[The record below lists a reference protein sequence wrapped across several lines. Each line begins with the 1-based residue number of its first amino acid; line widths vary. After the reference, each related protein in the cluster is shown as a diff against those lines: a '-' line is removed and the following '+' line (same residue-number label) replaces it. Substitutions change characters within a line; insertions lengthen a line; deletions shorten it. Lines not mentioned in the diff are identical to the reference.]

1 MFARDRPV
9 YVPGGGSPVSD
20 PLLSLEGVRA
30 GYDLTEVLRG
40 VDLAVEDGS
49 VVSLVGRNGVGKTT
63 TLRSIVGNVTPT
75 AGTITFDG
83 EDVTDLPTEQ
93 TIQRGVTFV
102 PEDRRV
108 FPGLSVR
115 ENIEMGR
122 LGSGGNSSVDEVLE
136 TFENL
141 QEREGSYGSVLS
153 GGEQQM
159 LAIARALVADPELL
173 LLDEP
178 TEGLAPYIVRD
189 IEDIIRELNDEG
201 ITVLLVEQNIPVAL
215 DVSEYTYIL
224 EKGRIVHEGP
234 AGAVRE
240 NEEILDRHLGVGS
253 VE

>member
-1 MFARDRPV
+1 MT
-9 YVPGGGSPVSD
+9 D
-20 PLLSLEGVRA
+20 PLLSLAGVRA

-40 VDLAVEDGS
+40 VDMTVEEGS

-63 TLRSIVGNVTPT
+63 TLRSIVGNVSPT

-83 EDVTDLPTEQ
+83 EDITDLPTEQ
-93 TIQRGVTFV
+93 TIQRGITFV

-108 FPGLSVR
+108 FPGLTVR

-122 LGSGGNSSVDEVLE
+122 LGAGGETSVDEVLE

-141 QEREGSYGSVLS
+141 KERADSHGSVLS

-159 LAIARALVADPELL
+159 LAIARALVADPDLL

-189 IEDIIRELNDEG
+189 IEDIIRELNDQG

-215 DVSEYTYIL
+215 EVSEYTYIL

-234 AGAVRE
+234 AASVRE
-240 NEEILDRHLGVGS
+240 NTAVLDRHLGVGS